1 MVRDTLKEIEK
12 CEDPL
17 ILVKSH
23 IERAIEEPA
32 ANVLVNKNPEKLFVS
47 STEEAK

>member
-12 CEDPL
+12 CEDPP

-23 IERAIEEPA
+23 IERAI
-32 ANVLVNKNPEKLFVS
+32 LYKKLWDLIDNRGKL
-47 STEEAK
+47 EMRLKK